1 MFEEVKAHQVDYI
14 YEGRT
19 TDTVLSISH
28 VIFHCT
34 APKDSMRCVALH
46 ERKLKYWEVNCLA
59 QNYAALMV
67 SGTRDSDPGFSWG
80 KVDLGFQ
87 PRSLETSAR
96 SLILPLLDGLL

>member
-14 YEGRT
+14 YEGRM

-67 SGTRDSDPGFSWG
+67 SGT
-80 KVDLGFQ
+80 
-87 PRSLETSAR
+87 
-96 SLILPLLDGLL
+96 